1 MNFRTID
8 SIFNQAKK
16 IISGCMFVTLIMSVL
31 FFLYWLITSMKIV
44 LPGFINGFFLFWIN
58 IVNNAIKETSFY
70 KSVTMLLPLI
80 VSVIF
85 IVLTYL
91 LNCVMVY
98 VEQCHSDYKKYVENY
113 KANLEKTINMQLR
126 RNFINELSRT
136 NYFLTKMRLQVKTL
150 NSYLHEPLPE
160 EECKKIEDTIL
171 RSILNAMGQPYVI
184 NKGMDGNSI
193 YFICNDM
200 RLASEFYTHFVA
212 KSIAYIN
219 KHIQEKISINF
230 YCAVDVFDFE
240 NEIKFKLMEL
250 DKILDL
256 RVRNK
261 ILVSPRFKVYYQELY
276 PGYFVFK
283 LLGEYNFSKTSYRS
297 QFVNIYTLH
306 RHV

>member
-8 SIFNQAKK
+8 SLFEQAKK
-16 IISGCMFVTLIMSVL
+16 IISGCMFLTLIMSVM
-31 FFLYWLITSMKIV
+31 FFLYWLIISMRIT
-44 LPGFINGFFLFWIN
+44 LPAFINGFFLFWIN
-58 IVNNAIKETSFY
+58 LVSNAFKDVYFY
-70 KSVTMLLPLI
+70 KNITMLLPLV
-80 VSVIF
+80 VSVMF

-98 VEQCHSDYKKYVENY
+98 IEQSHSNYKKYVENY
-113 KANLEKTINMQLR
+113 KQNLEKTINMQLR
-126 RNFINELSRT
+126 RNFINELTRT
-136 NYFLTKMRLQVKTL
+136 NYFLTKMRLQIKTL

-160 EECKKIEDTIL
+160 EDCRNLEDRIL
-171 RSILNAMGQPYVI
+171 RSILNAMNHPYII
-184 NKGMDGNSI
+184 NKGMDGNNI
-193 YFICNDM
+193 YFVCNDM
-200 RLASEFYTHFVA
+200 RLAAEFYTHFVA

-219 KHIQEKISINF
+219 KYMQEKISINF

-240 NEIKFKLMEL
+240 NEIKFKLLEL
-250 DKILDL
+250 NKILDL
-256 RVRNK
+256 SIRNK

-297 QFVNIYTLH
+297 QYVNIYTLH

>member
-1 MNFRTID
+1 
-8 SIFNQAKK
+8 
-16 IISGCMFVTLIMSVL
+16 
-31 FFLYWLITSMKIV
+31 MKIV